1 MEKGGLRG
9 IFLELIL
16 VSLQGVHLMKVV
28 AICGSHR
35 KGNTEWMLNKLLER
49 VAENGAEV
57 ELILLRKANIKMC
70 LGCLKCEE
78 GGKDR
83 KGICKMQDD
92 MNAIYPKLLA
102 ADCLVCG
109 TPAYFDLLSGLLKNF
124 LDRTC
129 AIWPNWKGKPMAG
142 VAVAEEGIGQAIK
155 NIKTY
160 ASLCGMPWVG
170 SVTGLAKNPG
180 EIATNKSVTRR
191 LVKLADKITSAV

>member
-1 MEKGGLRG
+1 
-9 IFLELIL
+9 
-16 VSLQGVHLMKVV
+16 MKVI

-35 KGNTEWMLNKLLER
+35 RGNTEWMLKKLLER
-49 VAENGAEV
+49 VTENGAEV

-70 LGCLKCEE
+70 LGCLACEE

-83 KGICKMQDD
+83 SGICKIKDD

-102 ADCLVCG
+102 ADCLVFG
-109 TPAYFDLLSGLLKNF
+109 TPGYFDMMSGLLKNF

-129 AIWPNWKGKPMAG
+129 AIWPRLAGKPVAG
-142 VAVAEEGIGQAIK
+142 IAVAEEGIGQAIQ

-180 EIATNKSVTRR
+180 DIAQNKNVTRR
-191 LVKLADKITSAV
+191 LLNLADKITEIKKD